1 MMCNGLD
8 NNYIQSVSLQ
18 LLKVSVTS
26 QGRNL
31 MTWFALAP
39 IERERER
46 EREKACVVKCIK
58 SESVGSKSMKNG
70 KEEKMVL
77 HHWVWQQ

>member
-1 MMCNGLD
+1 MMRNGWD

-46 EREKACVVKCIK
+46 EKACVVKCIK

-70 KEEKMVL
+70 KKEKMVL